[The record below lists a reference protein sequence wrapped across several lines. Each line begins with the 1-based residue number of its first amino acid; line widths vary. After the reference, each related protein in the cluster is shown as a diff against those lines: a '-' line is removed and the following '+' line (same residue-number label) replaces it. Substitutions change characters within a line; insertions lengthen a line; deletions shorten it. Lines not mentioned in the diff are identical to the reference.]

1 MVYVIRLHGRR
12 CGNVHGYPYEYKT
25 YTRFLVRCARTR
37 DTLTRGRLTD
47 HLPGSRARKTKQV
60 PMFFPARRRVSYSRF
75 SAARDFPL
83 ASFEKKS
90 RFDPRRGVS
99 RRLTI
104 ARQTTHSPR
113 DRACD
118 RLSWIHEATFSTKPR
133 PILYTRY
140 CVQVI
145 YRLELGKGKGGYFYL
160 YFSPRLNARLNE
172 EDNFLKFSAV
182 YDPCFTIVF
191 EIRGRLIKTRYFT
204 VELIAGGGG
213 GGRGNDKRLR
223 FSDASFVVVKINGA
237 IRRDF
242 EISRKFRRFP
252 TTSFYYRE

>member
-1 MVYVIRLHGRR
+1 MPSHRVHFPCIFPCTRR
-12 CGNVHGYPYEYKT
+12 ARTVKENGEQALRAPPSVRNTFARSTMWQRTRVYPYEYKT

-37 DTLTRGRLTD
+37 NTLTRGRLTD

-75 SAARDFPL
+75 STARDFPL

-118 RLSWIHEATFSTKPR
+118 RLSWIHEATRS
-133 PILYTRY
+133 LDRY
-140 CVQVI
+140 CTQDIV
-145 YRLELGKGKGGYFYL
+145 YR
-160 YFSPRLNARLNE
+160 
-172 EDNFLKFSAV
+172 
-182 YDPCFTIVF
+182 
-191 EIRGRLIKTRYFT
+191 
-204 VELIAGGGG
+204 
-213 GGRGNDKRLR
+213 
-223 FSDASFVVVKINGA
+223 
-237 IRRDF
+237 
-242 EISRKFRRFP
+242 
-252 TTSFYYRE
+252 

>member
-1 MVYVIRLHGRR
+1 MYISRVFFHALVVHAQLKRTASKHYERLVVYVIRLHGRR

-75 SAARDFPL
+75 STARDFPL

-145 YRLELGKGKGGYFYL
+145 YRLEWDKGKGGYFYL

-213 GGRGNDKRLR
+213 RGETINVYVSRMRLLLL
-223 FSDASFVVVKINGA
+223 
-237 IRRDF
+237 
-242 EISRKFRRFP
+242 
-252 TTSFYYRE
+252 